1 MKFLMNVIVA
11 ILLTSLFSGCIDTEL
26 TNEEGSGDEES
37 LMFYYPQFDLSKG
50 RTLGQ
55 REFSTRS

>member
-11 ILLTSLFSGCIDTEL
+11 ILLTSMFSGCIETEL
-26 TNEEGSGDEES
+26 INDEDSSDSES
-37 LMFYYPQFDLSKG
+37 IMFYYPPVDLSKG